1 MFSRLFFRAAPKFV
15 KWTPV
20 RFNANTNSVDAAK
33 MKAFQERVDKA
44 KVRRAYA
51 LGGCLMFIWISTH
64 GILLYKRR
72 SEHRNLN
79 EKLPPISWEEF
90 EEKYLATGEVKTI
103 IFQPHFEVANVYLSS
118 AREQQ
123 MKESLATLVHTTPD
137 KFSRPPDV
145 RFYLEASAEDVK
157 HLVDTAAKKYK
168 HHVDFEIDQFP
179 SYRELSFIVG
189 SSLFVLAAIAM
200 AK

>member
-1 MFSRLFFRAAPKFV
+1 MFSRIFFRSAPNFIR
-15 KWTPV
+15 WTPV
-20 RFNANTNSVDAAK
+20 RLNSNKIDPAK
-33 MKAFQERVDKA
+33 AKAFQEKVDKI

-64 GILLYKRR
+64 GILLYRRR
-72 SEHRNLN
+72 SEHRHLN

-90 EEKYLATGEVKTI
+90 EKTYLANGDVKTI

-123 MKESLATLVHTTPD
+123 MKKSLLDKVHTTPD

-145 RFYLEASAEDVK
+145 RFYLEASAEEVK
-157 HLVDTAAKKYK
+157 SLVTEAVQKYK
-168 HHVDFEIDQFP
+168 HPVEYEVDQFP
-179 SYRELSFIVG
+179 SYRELSFIIG
-189 SSLFVLAAIAM
+189 SSLFVLAAVSL